1 MAEKLPGLDHHL
13 ATLKASTPARIFLP
27 SAGAALATKANLAF
41 QLAHAQARDAVGD
54 RLDTGA
60 LAHRLLARG
69 LEAVCVE
76 SAAPNRR
83 AYLMRPDLG
92 RRLAESARARLLP
105 LVGDF
110 DLVFVVGDGLSARA
124 VAAHAPALIDA
135 ALPAFH
141 AAAWKIGPITV
152 VSQARVAIGDEIG
165 EILGA
170 GLVAVLIGER
180 PGLSSPDSLGVY
192 LTFAPRFG
200 RTDAE
205 RNCLSNVR
213 REGMSYAEA
222 GARLFYLASK
232 ARGMKTS
239 GVALKDEFASGNL
252 DSFVDEHD
260 G

>member
-1 MAEKLPGLDHHL
+1 MKV
-13 ATLKASTPARIFLP
+13 AS
-27 SAGAALATKANLAF
+27 K
-41 QLAHAQARDAVGD
+41 QL
-54 RLDTGA
+54 L
-60 LAHRLLARG
+60 
-69 LEAVCVE
+69 AVCV
-76 SAAPNRR
+76 SVADD
-83 AYLMRPDLG
+83 MSGLG
-92 RRLAESARARLLP
+92 SAR
-105 LVGDF
+105 
-110 DLVFVVGDGLSARA
+110 S
-124 VAAHAPALIDA
+124 DA
-135 ALPAFH
+135 ALPAFR
-141 AAAWKIGPITV
+141 AAAWQIGPVAV

-170 GLVAVLIGER
+170 ALVAVLIGER

-222 GARLFYLASK
+222 AARLLYLASK
-232 ARGMKTS
+232 ARRMKTS

-252 DSFVDEHD
+252 DSFVDEHH